1 MWALTISVHTQ
12 PPLPLGHVDGF
23 KASNFIHKHT
33 TEMVPGL
40 QLILWVCDHVLA
52 LARQWTW
59 FVLSHN
65 GTSAYCDQL
74 TPPAVR
80 ILSLE
85 PTSLVWKN
93 TSVYVCA
100 CVCVCVCT
108 PPCLEY
114 SVYVC
119 IRAGLYYCSL
129 GKATFFVRKKKKKT
143 TTHKTNLEMT
153 LHLFL
158 CIHTKCPWC
167 LFCAIHISPCSTR
180 IPFSVLVSSQS
191 KECMT
196 SELPNVPCAHCAR
209 SSKSLFPLPGY
220 SRGLLA

>member
-119 IRAGLYYCSL
+119 ILAGLYYCSL
-129 GKATFFVRKKKKKT
+129 GKATFFVRKKKKKNNNT
-143 TTHKTNLEMT
+143 QNKPGDDPSFVPLHSHKVSVMS
-153 LHLFL
+153 FL
-158 CIHTKCPWC
+158 CHSHLTMQHPNSFFCPG
-167 LFCAIHISPCSTR
+167 F
-180 IPFSVLVSSQS
+180 FSEQRMYDERTA
-191 KECMT
+191 ECTM
-196 SELPNVPCAHCAR
+196 C
-209 SSKSLFPLPGY
+209 PLC
-220 SRGLLA
+220 